1 MTVAEQAAK
10 YRLQKIGERP
20 RLREYIRESYKRRTF
35 AFTLARF
42 NLQASTAKSS
52 LGVAWLVLV
61 PALQIMVYG
70 LIFGLVLGNTRPDNF
85 LPYLVTGIVLFQF
98 ISGSFA
104 DGAKS
109 ITANASLVRSLN
121 FPRVLLPASAV
132 ISNIFRIVPL
142 VGLMLIAL
150 IALGQ
155 PVTHNWLLIVPDLL
169 LMACFSAGLAM
180 IAARLTVHFADLNQL
195 VPFITRIAF
204 YSSGIFFS
212 VDKLAAGHPFLKPI
226 LEGNPIHVYLQI
238 ARGSLVQGYS
248 YDLYQWIFGTVWA
261 LASLTFGF
269 IYFWRAEEKF
279 GRNV

>member
-1 MTVAEQAAK
+1 M
-10 YRLQKIGERP
+10 
-20 RLREYIRESYKRRTF
+20 
-35 AFTLARF
+35 
-42 NLQASTAKSS
+42 
-52 LGVAWLVLV
+52 
-61 PALQIMVYG
+61 QIMVYG
-70 LIFGLVLGNTRPDNF
+70 LIFGLVLGNTRPANF

-98 ISGSFA
+98 VSGSFA

-132 ISNIFRIVPL
+132 ISNIYRIVPL

-150 IALGQ
+150 VALRE
-155 PVTHNWLLIVPDLL
+155 PITFNWLLIVPDLI

-180 IAARLTVHFADLNQL
+180 VAARLTVHFADLNQL
-195 VPFITRIAF
+195 VPFITRVAF

-212 VDKLAAGHPFLKPI
+212 VDKLAEGHRVLKPI
-226 LEGNPIHVYLQI
+226 LESNPIHVYLQI

-248 YDLYQWIFGTVWA
+248 YDLYQWALGAAWA
-261 LASLTFGF
+261 VVSLVFGF
-269 IYFWRAEEKF
+269 VFFWRAEEKF